1 MTIQQLPRETGIQK
15 SILSLFLISC
25 LIVFLPFGANAMQ
38 IFVKTLTGKTI
49 TLEVE
54 SSDSVQQVKQ
64 KIQDKEGIPPEE
76 QQLIFAGKQ
85 LEDGRTLADYNIQKE
100 STLHLVLQLPV
111 SLRDFTAKVSNQSIE
126 ISWATASENN
136 NQRFIIARST
146 DGKIFIEIGT
156 VNGTENSNQVKNY
169 IFRDSKPSNGTNY
182 YRLSQIDFD
191 GKVAILGIRSVTSN
205 LTQSANILVYP
216 NPIDKEI
223 HISSSQYTGTELNM
237 SLIDLNGKI
246 IQMQT
251 LKNNGNAEWIF
262 PFTNKPATGIYI
274 LQLDGKDLKERIKV
288 SVQ

>member
-1 MTIQQLPRETGIQK
+1 
-15 SILSLFLISC
+15 
-25 LIVFLPFGANAMQ
+25 MQ

-49 TLEVE
+49 ALEVE
-54 SSDSVQQVKQ
+54 ANDTIENIKA
-64 KIQDKEGIPPEE
+64 KIQDKEGIPPE
-76 QQLIFAGKQ
+76 QQKLVFAGKQ

-100 STLHLVLQLPV
+100 STLHLVLSLPV
-111 SLRDFTAKVSNQSIE
+111 SLLNFTAKALNQSTE
-126 ISWATASENN
+126 LNWATASENN

-146 DGKIFIEIGT
+146 DEKTFIEIGT

-169 IFRDSKPSNGTNY
+169 IFRDYKPANGTNY

-223 HISSSQYTGTELNM
+223 HISSSQYTGTDLNVR
-237 SLIDLNGKI
+237 LIDLNGKTI
-246 IQMQT
+246 RERT

-262 PFTNKPATGIYI
+262 SLTNKPATGIYI
-274 LQLDGKDLKERIKV
+274 LQIDSKDLKERIKV